1 MNWFLGLAGSL
12 FIASAAYWRR
22 SLSLT
27 GAAAAVGVGTVL
39 YALGSLP
46 WFGLMI
52 GFFVSSSVLTKWK
65 KQKKE
70 QAERKY
76 EKSGRRDAGQVA
88 ANGGLGA
95 LLCLLAAWKPEM
107 WIWPVA
113 YIGVMSAVTADTWA
127 TEIGGLSKQLPRSI
141 LTGKQASKGT
151 SGAVSWLG
159 WGASL
164 AGGLFIGALG
174 MLLAV
179 LSSSSGVWGPDG
191 GGYAWA
197 IVIAAMAAGWL
208 ASNVDSLLGAS
219 VQSLYRCPE
228 CGLEVEGSTHCS
240 RRTVL
245 IRGWRWMNNDA
256 VNIISSAAGGGFM
269 VLLVYLLHMIGK

>member
-1 MNWFLGLAGSL
+1 MSWLLGLAGSVL
-12 FIASAAYWRR
+12 IASAAYWKR

-27 GAAAAVGVGTVL
+27 GAAAAIGVGTVL

-52 GFFVSSSVLTKWK
+52 GFFISSSALTKWK
-65 KQKKE
+65 KHKKE

-76 EKSGRRDAGQVA
+76 EKSGRRDAGQVF
-88 ANGGLGA
+88 ANGGIGA
-95 LLCLLAAWKPEM
+95 LLCLLAAWRPDM
-107 WIWPVA
+107 WVWPAA
-113 YIGVMSAVTADTWA
+113 YLGVMSAVTADTWA

-141 LTGKQASKGT
+141 LTGKQVSKGT

-174 MLLAV
+174 MLLAG
-179 LSSSSGVWGPDG
+179 LSSSLVPWGPDG
-191 GGYAWA
+191 EGYSW
-197 IVIAAMAAGWL
+197 VIIPAAMAAGWL
-208 ASNVDSLLGAS
+208 ASNADSVLGAS
-219 VQSLYRCPE
+219 VQALYRCPE
-228 CGLEVEGSTHCS
+228 CGLEVEGNSHCS

-256 VNIISSAAGGGFM
+256 VNIISSAVGGGFM
-269 VLLVYLLHMIGK
+269 ILFLYLLHIIGK

>member
-12 FIASAAYWRR
+12 FIATAAYWKR

-65 KQKKE
+65 KHKKE

-95 LLCLLAAWKPEM
+95 LFCLLAAWNPEM
-107 WIWPVA
+107 WVWPVA

-127 TEIGGLSKQLPRSI
+127 TEIGGVSKQLPRSI
-141 LTGKQASKGT
+141 LTGKQVSKGT

-174 MLLAV
+174 MLLAD
-179 LSSSSGVWGPDG
+179 LSSSAGVWGPDG
-191 GGYAWA
+191 GGYAWP

-245 IRGWRWMNNDA
+245 VRGWRWMNNDA

-269 VLLVYLLHMIGK
+269 VLFVYLLHIIGK